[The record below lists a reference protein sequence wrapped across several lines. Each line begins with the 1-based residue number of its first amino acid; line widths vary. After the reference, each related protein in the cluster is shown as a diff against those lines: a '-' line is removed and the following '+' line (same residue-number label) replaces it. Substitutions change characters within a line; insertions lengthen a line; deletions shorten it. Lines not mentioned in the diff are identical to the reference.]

1 MNDRSLPVSQHLTEL
16 RRRVTWSAAS
26 VLVTTG
32 IAFAFHR
39 QILRLLMEPA
49 ERFVDIPNQQ
59 PIFTEMTEY
68 IGVATKTSLLVGIF
82 GALPFVLYQV
92 VMFVAPGLKTREK
105 IYLYALLP
113 TSVLVFL
120 LGSAFGYLVLFP
132 PAIDF
137 LLNFGSD
144 VATPFIRLGSYIG
157 LILALLFWMGI
168 LFQTPLVLFFLAK
181 IGVVNYKWLAGKR
194 RIAVVVAFILGALI
208 TPTFDPVNQSLVAVP
223 IIVLYEVGIWL
234 ARIGGRRDK
243 PAATLEAEAS
253 RH

>member
-16 RRRVTWSAAS
+16 RRRVTWSAVS

-68 IGVATKTSLLVGIF
+68 ISVATKTSLLVGIF
-82 GALPFVLYQV
+82 GALPFVLYQI

-105 IYLYALLP
+105 VYLYALLP

-168 LFQTPLVLFFLAK
+168 LFQTPLVLFFLSR
-181 IGVVNYKWLAGKR
+181 IGVVNYRWLAGKR

-208 TPTFDPVNQSLVAVP
+208 TPTFDPVNQALVAVP

-234 ARIGGRRDK
+234 ARLGGRRES
-243 PAATLEAEAS
+243 PAGALEAETG

>member
-49 ERFVDIPNQQ
+49 KRFESIPNQQ
-59 PIFTEMTEY
+59 PIFTDMTEF

-82 GALPFVLYQV
+82 AALPFVLFQV
-92 VMFVAPGLKTREK
+92 VLFVAPGLKTRERV
-105 IYLYALLP
+105 YLYALLP
-113 TSVLVFL
+113 TSLLVFL

-132 PAIDF
+132 PAINF
-137 LLNFGSD
+137 LLTFGSD
-144 VATPFIRLGSYIG
+144 VATPYIRLSSYVN
-157 LILALLFWMGI
+157 LILSLLFWMGI
-168 LFQTPLVLFFLAK
+168 LFQTPLVLFFLSR
-181 IGVVNYKWLAGKR
+181 IGVVNYRWLAGKR

-208 TPTFDPVNQSLVAVP
+208 TPTFDPVNQALVAVP

-234 ARIGGRRDK
+234 ARLGGRRTT
-243 PAATLEAEAS
+243 PAGALEAEAG

>member
-1 MNDRSLPVSQHLTEL
+1 MNDRSLPVTQHLTEL

-49 ERFVDIPNQQ
+49 ERFVDIPNQG
-59 PIFTEMTEY
+59 PIFTEMTEF

-82 GALPFVLYQV
+82 AALPFILYQV

-105 IYLYALLP
+105 VYLYAMLP

-120 LGSAFGYLVLFP
+120 VGSAFGYLVLFP
-132 PAIDF
+132 PAINF

-144 VATPFIRLGSYIG
+144 VASPFIRLGSYVS
-157 LILALLFWMGI
+157 LILTLLFWMGI

-181 IGVVNYKWLAGKR
+181 IGVVNYRWLAGKR

-208 TPTFDPVNQSLVAVP
+208 TPTFDPVNQALVAVP

-234 ARIGGRRDK
+234 ARFGGRRES
-243 PAATLEAEAS
+243 PAGALEAEAG